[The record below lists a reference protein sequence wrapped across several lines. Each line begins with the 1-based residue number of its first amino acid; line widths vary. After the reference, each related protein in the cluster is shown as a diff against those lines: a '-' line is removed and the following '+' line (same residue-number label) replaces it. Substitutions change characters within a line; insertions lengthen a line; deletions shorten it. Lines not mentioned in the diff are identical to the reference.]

1 MEYIK
6 MKTIKFRITFRD
18 YRPNHDDFSVIVE
31 WPNLDLQSQR
41 QYATYFAGHNG
52 GYKIEEIL

>member
-1 MEYIK
+1 